1 MKGLRAI
8 VKKIYEVYGYFE
20 YILKRASFQKKKK
33 KKIELI
39 GIGHYK
45 ANIILKIPL

>member
-33 KKIELI
+33 KIELI

>member
-33 KKIELI
+33 IEFI

>member
-1 MKGLRAI
+1 MEGLR
-8 VKKIYEVYGYFE
+8 VLVRKIYEVYGYFE
-20 YILKRASFQKKKK
+20 YILKRGGFQK

-39 GIGHYK
+39 GIGHYE

>member
-1 MKGLRAI
+1 MEGLR
-8 VKKIYEVYGYFE
+8 VLVRKIYEVYGYFE
-20 YILKRASFQKKKK
+20 YILKRAGFQKK

-39 GIGHYK
+39 GIGHYE

>member
-1 MKGLRAI
+1 MEGLR
-8 VKKIYEVYGYFE
+8 VLVRKIYEVYGYFE
-20 YILKRASFQKKKK
+20 YILKRAGFQKKK

-39 GIGHYK
+39 GIGHYE